1 MVLLEV
7 QGLKKVFGGLTAV
20 NELDF
25 SIYEGEILGII
36 GPNGAGKTTVLNM
49 ITGFL
54 RPTKGKVF
62 FKEQDITY
70 LRPHRIAAKGVIRSF
85 QANNLFK
92 EMTVFDNLVVAQHLI
107 EQNEGSLGSNTD
119 TVDTQQKIIK
129 LLDYM
134 DLTSFK
140 NELSKNLPHGH
151 QRALGIAIALSANPK
166 LLLLDEPLTGMV
178 MQEAFAITKRIKGL
192 RERGITMAIVEHN
205 VRAIM
210 ALCDRIVVM
219 NFGRKIAEGSP
230 QEIQNNKDV
239 IEAYL
244 GSS

>member
-1 MVLLEV
+1 MALLEV
-7 QGLKKVFGGLTAV
+7 RGLKKVFGGLTAV

-25 SIYEGEILGII
+25 NIHEGEILGLI

-62 FKEQDITY
+62 FKEEEITY
-70 LRPHRIAAKGVIRSF
+70 LRPHRIAAKGVVRSF

-92 EMTVFDNLVVAQHLI
+92 EMTVFDNLVVAQHLVK
-107 EQNEGSLGSNTD
+107 QNEGSLDSKTD
-119 TVDTQQKIIK
+119 RGDTQQKTIN

-134 DLTSFK
+134 GLTSFK

-151 QRALGIAIALSANPK
+151 QRALGIAIALSVNPR

-178 MQEAFAITKRIKGL
+178 MQEAFSIINRIKGL
-192 RERGITMAIVEHN
+192 RERGVTIAIVEHN

-230 QEIQNNKDV
+230 KEIQNNKDV